1 MLVRQLLVVREDFM
15 SKENE
20 PDDLSKANQPLKD
33 SASPKPEQNAPG
45 DKYQGTQAASGS
57 HIEDAITQKDMLA
70 YNKQN
75 KTEQKQAENFETNK
89 ADPTLSRLDLTLSV
103 SKSPGK
109 IGSFNALGGIGSKIS
124 AEFPR
129 QLGNTNPTRNQEFK
143 YIGPNQ
149 AQTRTDQFSM
159 GNTFG
164 LPFQQM
170 LKSEF
175 KEESKDWSPGN
186 FKPVID
192 IFLSETAPKEQKN
205 LTAAEREQLAKHR
218 QAIEESHSEA
228 EVLSNA
234 LHLSRLYQ
242 HLRYIQ
248 EAKKALALAL
258 LIDPDN
264 ILGNQL
270 FSELER
276 MHPADLGRAAISAT
290 NGENLLSKAQLRK
303 RILEFSKGKIMVVGD
318 LLIDELQEGRPVRI
332 SREAP
337 VLILEHVVTE
347 LIPGGAANTA
357 HNITAYNAICHAVG
371 ICGKDDYAK
380 KMAQVLE
387 KCQIKHSLV
396 EDPNRPTTVK
406 TRILSKSHSQ
416 MQQLLR
422 LDRISHEPTSEA
434 TSKLLVERIKAE
446 AHNYQAIILSDYRA
460 GVITDGVIEACREI
474 SQERQLMVIVDA
486 QEGFERFRDLT
497 LMTPNQPDTEA
508 AVGYSIETKDDLKR
522 AGLAIMHSTGL
533 EALLVTRG
541 GDGMVLFQK
550 GKDMVELP
558 AFNRSDV
565 FDVTGAGDT
574 VVATMALA
582 LVTGASYVEA
592 MALGNLAAGIVVRK
606 SGTAVTNQ
614 RELMQNLEA
623 LDIPE

>member
-15 SKENE
+15 SKESE
-20 PDDLSKANQPLKD
+20 PDDLSKANQPLKEN
-33 SASPKPEQNAPG
+33 ASPKPEQNTPG
-45 DKYQGTQAASGS
+45 DKYQGTQASSGGQ
-57 HIEDAITQKDMLA
+57 IEDAITRKDMLA
-70 YNKQN
+70 YNKQS
-75 KTEQKQAENFETNK
+75 KAEQKQSENFETNK
-89 ADPTLSRLDLTLSV
+89 ADSTISRLDLTLSV
-103 SKSPGK
+103 SKSAGK
-109 IGSFNALGGIGSKIS
+109 IGSFNMVGGIASKIS
-124 AEFPR
+124 PEFPR
-129 QLGNTNPTRNQEFK
+129 QLGNSNSTRNQEFK
-143 YIGPNQ
+143 YIGSNQ
-149 AQTRTDQFSM
+149 AQARPDQFLM

-175 KEESKDWSPGN
+175 KEESKDWSN
-186 FKPVID
+186 ENLKPVID

-218 QAIEESHSEA
+218 HAIEDSHSDA

-242 HLRYIQ
+242 HLRYIE

-303 RILEFSKGKIMVVGD
+303 RILEFSKGRIMVVGD

-357 HNITAYNAICHAVG
+357 HNITAYNAVCHAVG

-422 LDRISHEPTSEA
+422 LDRISHEPTSQA

-460 GVITDGVIEACREI
+460 GVITDDVIEACREI
-474 SQERQLMVIVDA
+474 ADSQQLMVIVDA
-486 QEGFERFRDLT
+486 QEGFERFRGLT

-508 AVGYSIETKDDLKR
+508 AVGYSIETNDDLKR
-522 AGLAIMHSTGL
+522 AGLAIMHTTGL

-574 VVATMALA
+574 VVATMTLA

>member
-1 MLVRQLLVVREDFM
+1 M

-20 PDDLSKANQPLKD
+20 PDDLSKANQPLKEN
-33 SASPKPEQNAPG
+33 ASPKPEQDIPG
-45 DKYQGTQAASGS
+45 DKYQGARASSGGQ
-57 HIEDAITQKDMLA
+57 IEDAITRKDMLA
-70 YNKQN
+70 YNKQS
-75 KTEQKQAENFETNK
+75 KAEQKQAENFETNK
-89 ADPTLSRLDLTLSV
+89 ADSTISRLDLTLSV
-103 SKSPGK
+103 SKSTAK
-109 IGSFNALGGIGSKIS
+109 IGSFNAVGGIGSKIS
-124 AEFPR
+124 PEFPR
-129 QLGNTNPTRNQEFK
+129 QLGNSNTTRNQEFK

-149 AQTRTDQFSM
+149 AQARPDQFLM

-175 KEESKDWSPGN
+175 KEESKDWSKEN
-186 FKPVID
+186 LKPVID

-205 LTAAEREQLAKHR
+205 LTVAEREQLAKHR
-218 QAIEESHSEA
+218 HAIEDSHSDA

-242 HLRYIQ
+242 HLRYIE

-303 RILEFSKGKIMVVGD
+303 RILEFSKGRIMVVGD

-357 HNITAYNAICHAVG
+357 HNITAYNAVCHAVG

-434 TSKLLVERIKAE
+434 TSKLLVEKIKAE
-446 AHNYQAIILSDYRA
+446 AKNYQAIILSDYRA
-460 GVITDGVIEACREI
+460 GVITDDVIEACREI
-474 SQERQLMVIVDA
+474 ANSQQLMVIVDA
-486 QEGFERFRDLT
+486 QGGFERFRGLT

-508 AVGYSIETKDDLKR
+508 AVGYSIETNDDLKR
-522 AGLAIMHSTGL
+522 AGLAIMHTTGL

-574 VVATMALA
+574 VVATMTLA